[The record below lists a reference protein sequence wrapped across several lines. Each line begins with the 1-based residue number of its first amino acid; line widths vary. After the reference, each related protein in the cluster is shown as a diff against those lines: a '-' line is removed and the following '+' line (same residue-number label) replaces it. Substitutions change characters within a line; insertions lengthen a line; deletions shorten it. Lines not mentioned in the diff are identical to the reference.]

1 MRKFLLDK
9 MSFTWFMMGCSV
21 LSLVSALLILATDDN
36 SESSSSAFY
45 FCAFQTL
52 IFSLPGLV
60 IWLQE
65 KCGGYCYCNEL
76 SETSIEVL
84 FAFVYA
90 LTLGNVITMTLL
102 NPMFFWNG
110 LTALQRSFSTV
121 DVIITVTYTLLFEIR
136 VFFWCTTRE
145 ERQREAEQRINL
157 LHQEEAQ
164 RVERRRV
171 ASQRIN

>member
-1 MRKFLLDK
+1 
-9 MSFTWFMMGCSV
+9 MMASSV
-21 LSLVSALLILATDDN
+21 LSLVSALLILATGDSTDPT
-36 SESSSSAFY
+36 SSAFY
-45 FCAFQTL
+45 FCAIQTL
-52 IFSLPGLV
+52 IFTVPGAV

-65 KCGGYCYCNEL
+65 KCLGYCCTNEL

-90 LTLGNVITMTLL
+90 LTLGNLITMTLL

-145 ERQREAEQRINL
+145 DRQREAEQRINL
-157 LHQEEAQ
+157 LHQEEA
-164 RVERRRV
+164 
-171 ASQRIN
+171 